1 MKKVFHVRR
10 LLSWS
15 VTATYRI
22 IICNV
27 KFAGCGLRVPNGV
40 RLQSHH
46 PGVYLKCDSILL
58 FFCSPDKKF
67 SGSSS
72 HSSSSETEIGKKPFI
87 PSPASRST
95 PALKISDLRGGR
107 RHPSKRVQEPS
118 TIEMAETRMN
128 GVDWNDAAS
137 IDTDVLV
144 SQSVYG
150 PNPVNMGGEFHN
162 SLYKDKRV
170 ARLKKE
176 STKKLRKSAGKEKS
190 TEHSLV
196 PQRRS
201 KSLTFSSTKTSGR
214 NGEPFRARAETK
226 ESTPARHK
234 LRDLSPERSPFT
246 ELPARY
252 SLPPQSDRYGAS
264 EVAAWHSIS
273 PQTIRYS
280 LPPQSD
286 RYRRV
291 VDQTGSQRYISP
303 PAVTRYSRPFNPKQE
318 EGSPLSATGQLYEKF
333 SDDKSPSRSNKP
345 MKINIPSRKYDS
357 DLESEDTDRVMRKS
371 PTGIKMEKIY
381 RDPSTMYPWKSMIQS
396 SRSQANPAEVT
407 HSKVKRPQ
415 YHSTPAVLEGSS
427 SAPLQAGRRNRQ
439 KDAFSAARTTFEGRY
454 ASTADNFKFRPP
466 KTVFA
471 SSSYRRS
478 RDEKLAKSAPH
489 ARYSKPSTVPRSRV
503 RNLTHKRS
511 KTVPADL
518 RRVAVITSATRPAR
532 HSRRSLDDDVISLNT
547 VDTES
552 LITRPPMPVFHASP
566 SLTTVSDSE
575 TLVDSETETEI
586 ELDVARERQPSSRH
600 VTEVQH
606 NSDQI
611 SPTSAFASTNPHA
624 AVREKLPERFQLW
637 KL

>member
-1 MKKVFHVRR
+1 MVSR
-10 LLSWS
+10 
-15 VTATYRI
+15 ATYRI

-27 KFAGCGLRVPNGV
+27 KCTGCGLRLANRV

-46 PGVYLKCDSILL
+46 PGLYLKCDSILL
-58 FFCSPDKKF
+58 FFCSPDKKY

-72 HSSSSETEIGKKPFI
+72 HPSSSETEIAKKPFM

-107 RHPSKRVQEPS
+107 SHPSKRVQEPS
-118 TIEMAETRMN
+118 TIEMAETRMSS
-128 GVDWNDAAS
+128 VDWNDAAS

-176 STKKLRKSAGKEKS
+176 STKKLRKSSSKEKS
-190 TEHSLV
+190 TEHYLV

-201 KSLTFSSTKTSGR
+201 KSLTFSPTKTSRR
-214 NGEPFRARAETK
+214 NGEPLRARTETK
-226 ESTPARHK
+226 ESTPVHHK
-234 LRDLSPERSPFT
+234 LRDFSPERSPFT

-273 PQTIRYS
+273 PQAIRYS
-280 LPPQSD
+280 LPPQGD

-291 VDQTGSQRYISP
+291 VDQTGSQRYTSP

-318 EGSPLSATGQLYEKF
+318 EGSPLSATRQLYEKF
-333 SDDKSPSRSNKP
+333 SDDKSPWQSNKP
-345 MKINIPSRKYDS
+345 MKINIPSRKDDS

-396 SRSQANPAEVT
+396 SRSQANSAEVT
-407 HSKVKRPQ
+407 HSKVMRPQ
-415 YHSTPAVLEGSS
+415 YHSTPAAAVLEGSS
-427 SAPLQAGRRNRQ
+427 SAALQAGRWNHH

-586 ELDVARERQPSSRH
+586 EVDVARERQPSSRY

>member
-176 STKKLRKSAGKEKS
+176 STKKLRKSSGKEKS

-201 KSLTFSSTKTSGR
+201 KSLTFSPTKTSGR

-226 ESTPARHK
+226 ESTPARQK

-454 ASTADNFKFRPP
+454 ASSADNFKFRPP

-478 RDEKLAKSAPH
+478 RDEKLARSAPH

>member
-27 KFAGCGLRVPNGV
+27 KFAGFGLRVPNGV

-46 PGVYLKCDSILL
+46 PGLYLKCDSILL

-95 PALKISDLRGGR
+95 PALKISDLRGGG

-176 STKKLRKSAGKEKS
+176 STKKLRKSSGKEKS

-201 KSLTFSSTKTSGR
+201 KSQTFSPTKTSGR

-226 ESTPARHK
+226 ESTPVRHK
-234 LRDLSPERSPFT
+234 LRDFSPERSPFT

-264 EVAAWHSIS
+264 EVAAWNSIS
-273 PQTIRYS
+273 PQAIRYS

-286 RYRRV
+286 RYRRA
-291 VDQTGSQRYISP
+291 VDETGSQRYISP
-303 PAVTRYSRPFNPKQE
+303 PAVIRYSRPFNPKQE
-318 EGSPLSATGQLYEKF
+318 EGSPLSATRQLYEKF
-333 SDDKSPSRSNKP
+333 SGDKSPSRSNKP
-345 MKINIPSRKYDS
+345 MKINIPSRKDDS

-396 SRSQANPAEVT
+396 SRSQANPGEVT

-427 SAPLQAGRRNRQ
+427 SAALQAGRRNHK

-471 SSSYRRS
+471 SSSYRQA

-518 RRVAVITSATRPAR
+518 RRVAVITSATRPSR

-611 SPTSAFASTNPHA
+611 SPTSAFALTNPHA

>member
-1 MKKVFHVRR
+1 M
-10 LLSWS
+10 
-15 VTATYRI
+15 
-22 IICNV
+22 
-27 KFAGCGLRVPNGV
+27 
-40 RLQSHH
+40 
-46 PGVYLKCDSILL
+46 
-58 FFCSPDKKF
+58 
-67 SGSSS
+67 SG
-72 HSSSSETEIGKKPFI
+72 P
-87 PSPASRST
+87 SRST

-107 RHPSKRVQEPS
+107 SHPSKRVQEPS
-118 TIEMAETRMN
+118 TIERAETRMN

-137 IDTDVLV
+137 IDTDVLL

-150 PNPVNMGGEFHN
+150 PNPVNMGGGFHN

-176 STKKLRKSAGKEKS
+176 STKKLRKSSGKEKS

-201 KSLTFSSTKTSGR
+201 QSLTFSPTKTSGR
-214 NGEPFRARAETK
+214 NGKPFHARAETK
-226 ESTPARHK
+226 ESTPVRRK
-234 LRDLSPERSPFT
+234 VREFSPERSPFT

-252 SLPPQSDRYGAS
+252 SLPPQSDRHSAS
-264 EVAAWHSIS
+264 EVAAWHSTS
-273 PQTIRYS
+273 SKAIRYS

-286 RYRRV
+286 RYGASEVAAWHSTSPQAIRYSLPPQSDRYGASEV
-291 VDQTGSQRYISP
+291 AAWHSTSPPQPSDRYRTVAEQTGSQMYISP
-303 PAVTRYSRPFNPKQE
+303 PAVTRYSRPFTPKQE
-318 EGSPLSATGQLYEKF
+318 EGSPLYATRQLYEKF
-333 SDDKSPSRSNKP
+333 SNDKSPSRSNKQ
-345 MKINIPSRKYDS
+345 MKINIPSRRDDS

-381 RDPSTMYPWKSMIQS
+381 RDPSTMYPWKLSMIQS
-396 SRSQANPAEVT
+396 SKSQANPAEVT

-427 SAPLQAGRRNRQ
+427 SAALQAGRRNQQ

-454 ASTADNFKFRPP
+454 ARTEDNFKLTP

-471 SSSYRRS
+471 SSSYRQS
-478 RDEKLAKSAPH
+478 RDEKLAKSAPN
-489 ARYSKPSTVPRSRV
+489 ARYSKPSTAPRSRV

-511 KTVPADL
+511 KTVPDL
-518 RRVAVITSATRPAR
+518 RRVAITSATRPAM

-586 ELDVARERQPSSRH
+586 ELGVARGRQPSSRH

-606 NSDQI
+606 NDDQI
-611 SPTSAFASTNPHA
+611 SPTSAFAWTNPHA